1 MIFKKQKG
9 ITLLE
14 VLAAIILFTLGT
26 IAAYNYFPFFFS
38 SEDSYWKTV
47 EMTMLAQDKIE
58 EILVNNRPI
67 TTEPH
72 KDYPLIIGRDKQG
85 HPSGYRKW
93 HALEASHSSSSL
105 QIVMVEVVWHTNSRV
120 NYYNLIGAVLP

>member
-1 MIFKKQKG
+1 MILKNQKG

-14 VLAAIILFTLGT
+14 ILAAITLFTLGT

-47 EMTMLAQDKIE
+47 EMTMLAQDKME
-58 EILVNNRPI
+58 EIVVKNHPI
-67 TTEPH
+67 SIEPH
-72 KDYPLIIGRDKQG
+72 KDYPLTIGRDKQG

-93 HALEASHSSSSL
+93 QALEAPASSSSL
-105 QIVMVEVVWHTNSRV
+105 QKVMVEVVWHANGKV
-120 NYYNLIGAVLP
+120 NYYNLIGAIMP